1 MFIFVK
7 VPLDPF
13 LCAQAIAVGLFL
25 LFYHIGNFVMKFD
38 WIKPFFTYTGGISYA
53 IFLLQ
58 HVVMSQVIGLSGK
71 ETHLTI
77 LQEFLYLIASFV
89 MIYLFAD
96 ICSRLNRLM
105 LDSKWF
111 RRIQKHFI

>member
-1 MFIFVK
+1 
-7 VPLDPF
+7 
-13 LCAQAIAVGLFL
+13 
-25 LFYHIGNFVMKFD
+25 MKFD